1 MLSVATNALEGHD
14 ALCPLD
20 PVLKE
25 ICSWNEPL
33 VFTKLKEAQQDEQ
46 SLENIP
52 GRTAR

>member
-1 MLSVATNALEGHD
+1 LLLDPGALEGRD

-20 PVLKE
+20 PFFME

-33 VFTKLKEAQQDEQ
+33 VFTKLKGALQDEQ